1 MLLALITAA
10 LAETITCEAIE
21 GPALRY
27 TYYSKSGG
35 NMPREDTLMEQ
46 EIWTLGERTLL
57 VMERTY
63 GGLTTRRGGLD
74 WRWDSGATVIE
85 GIVGG
90 RLNRVITYTTRVSV
104 VETNGEALGPGLGT
118 EATAKMRCVRDPESG
133 IP

>member
-90 RLNRVITYTTRVSV
+90 RLNRVITYTQ
-104 VETNGEALGPGLGT
+104 GPR
-118 EATAKMRCVRDPESG
+118 APPAHSPRPRARARG
-133 IP
+133 ISKKLERAA